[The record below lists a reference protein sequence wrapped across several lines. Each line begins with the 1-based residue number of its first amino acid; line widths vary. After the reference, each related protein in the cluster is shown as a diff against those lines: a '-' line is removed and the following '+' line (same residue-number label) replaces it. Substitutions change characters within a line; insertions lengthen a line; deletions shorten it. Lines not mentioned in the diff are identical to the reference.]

1 MLSEYKYLKIKLIR
15 ITFRCSSID
24 DVKASMLQV
33 SDMRMQGKV
42 GNEAKFWIRYIQLPH
57 LTLDTIWES
66 DKYTKTLNTGEP
78 RSQPFPS
85 R

>member
-1 MLSEYKYLKIKLIR
+1 MY
-15 ITFRCSSID
+15 
-24 DVKASMLQV
+24 DVKASMRHV
-33 SDMRMQGKV
+33 SDTFMQCKV
-42 GNEAKFWIRYIQLPH
+42 GKEAKLWIQYNQLPH

-66 DKYTKTLNTGEP
+66 YKYTKTLNAGEP